1 MINPNAKR
9 VTVFI
14 QSMVSDD
21 LIIVAVYGETPE
33 EVKRQAVIAY
43 AEQANELID
52 ENFRFDDA
60 QELFLQSAVFRGF
73 AAGQP
78 LTVWNCDGV
87 DLTDLELSGLVTV
100 FVDQPFRDLCDPY
113 VTVLDVPAADAIPH
127 ALAEEYRTHTGGDL
141 EEHTIAGV
149 MAGGGALRWC
159 AWSDD
164 LNDDVIAEVIAASP
178 SYAELSA

>member
-14 QSMVSDD
+14 QSMASDD
-21 LIIVAVYGETPE
+21 LIVVAVYGETPE
-33 EVKRQAVIAY
+33 EIKRQAMIAY
-43 AEQANELID
+43 AEQVNELID
-52 ENFRFDDA
+52 PFQFDDA
-60 QELFLQSAVFRGF
+60 QELFLQSAVFRAF

-87 DLTDLELSGLVTV
+87 DLADLELSGPVTV

-113 VTVLDVPAADAIPH
+113 VTMLDVPAADAIPQ

-159 AWSDD
+159 AWSED
-164 LNDDVIAEVIAASP
+164 LNDDVIAEVIALSP